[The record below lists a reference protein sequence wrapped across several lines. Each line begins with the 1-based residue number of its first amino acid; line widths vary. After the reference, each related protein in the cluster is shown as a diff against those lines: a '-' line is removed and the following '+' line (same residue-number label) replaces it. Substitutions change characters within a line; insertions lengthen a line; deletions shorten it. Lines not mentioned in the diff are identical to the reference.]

1 MLFAAILVAFA
12 AIAAIVAKAAAIN
25 YGDFTLLGLLIYV
38 AFGIF
43 AGQRLRWWRALI
55 ALIVAALV
63 DASLGWYVAA
73 LIGPGRPLASSGAL
87 EIIGT
92 ALLAALLDVVFAAIG
107 IAIGARVGRR
117 PA

>member
-1 MLFAAILVAFA
+1 VLFAVILVAFA
-12 AIAAIVAKAAAIN
+12 AIAAIIAKAAAIN
-25 YGDFTLLGLLIYV
+25 YGDFTLLGLFIYV

-63 DASLGWYVAA
+63 DVSLGWYLAA
-73 LIGPGRPLASSGAL
+73 LIGPGRPLGSSGAV
-87 EIIGT
+87 EIVGT

-107 IAIGARVGRR
+107 VAIGARVGRR